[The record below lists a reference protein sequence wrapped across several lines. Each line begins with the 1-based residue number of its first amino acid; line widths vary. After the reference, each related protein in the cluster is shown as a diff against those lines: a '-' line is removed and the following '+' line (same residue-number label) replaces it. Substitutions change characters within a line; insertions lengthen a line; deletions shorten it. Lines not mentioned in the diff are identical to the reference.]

1 MSIHLSA
8 RALVSDS
15 LPRVTVVALITI
27 AIALTGCGGTSQQ
40 SASAAPTASPT
51 MSPEPTATAA
61 PEYQAT
67 YQLAVGD
74 CFDPVADMDDQILLA
89 GLMRDCDEPH
99 LMQVFGHGT
108 ISDPIG
114 APYPQGDEVDQQ
126 TASICEPAF
135 KEFVGVPYEDSR
147 LSATYY
153 SPSEDS
159 WQFGDRA
166 VMCVIEASEA
176 SPLTRSVEGLN
187 R

>member
-1 MSIHLSA
+1 
-8 RALVSDS
+8 
-15 LPRVTVVALITI
+15 VTSVALICI
-27 AIALTGCGGTSQQ
+27 AVALTGCGGTSQQ
-40 SASAAPTASPT
+40 SSAATPTASPT
-51 MSPEPTATAA
+51 ESAEPTPTPA
-61 PEYQAT
+61 PEYQAS

-74 CFDPVADMDDQILLA
+74 CFDPVADMDDQTLLA
-89 GLMRDCDEPH
+89 ALMRDCNEPH
-99 LMQVFGHGT
+99 LMQVFGIGT
-108 ISDPIG
+108 MNDPIG
-114 APYPQGDEVDQQ
+114 APYPPTDEVDQL

-135 KEFVGVPYEDSR
+135 EDFVGVPYQDSR

-176 SPLTRSVEGLN
+176 APLTISAEGLN